1 MSGTSLGRLYV
12 DLLAKTSGFETDMGR
27 AARIADKRAKE
38 IDRSLAKMADRITS
52 GFKGAS
58 LAAVGFVAGFA
69 SVGQI
74 AGVVKEAI
82 DAADKVD
89 ELSARLG
96 VSTEKLSALGYAA
109 KLTGTDLDKIGDA
122 LPKLSAKI
130 ASGSEIFAEMGIDVE
145 DANGKLRNSAD
156 LLPEIADLFK
166 ELNNDTLEQALALE
180 IFGKSGAEMLEFLNL
195 GSAGLLE
202 MEERARALGLVLGP
216 EVTGRAAE
224 FNDRLDDLQ
233 AVSQGIS
240 TEIASGMLPNLSEA
254 VTKLTEM
261 GKAGEFAANSAA
273 VLNGL
278 VGAGVGIMEGYN
290 NAVSR
295 VGLAL
300 EVVVGF
306 VDGLN
311 NAQRGLLTF
320 DYERVAAGW
329 ERIASSYTGAQSR
342 LDQMTA
348 DGANADKASLFANVT
363 TRVTTMTGREQRIAQ
378 ARADRRRNAEDRLL
392 NGTFGAKAGGSAK
405 RGTSAVSEETRAY
418 DQLVKTYESLIDR
431 QGERLAQLGAELETG
446 GKLGEAWRVAYDMQS
461 GAMAELAEK
470 AKKDLEPWQKL
481 QALINA
487 ETEDQLALQAE
498 LRGKQADDAE
508 RFGEYLASLD
518 REHEA
523 LGLSNLELQVRN
535 AQLGAGIKLT
545 AEQAAAIEASV
556 LATEKAERM
565 VGALDGVR
573 DITQDLF
580 YDMPNGAAE
589 AWENAIDQIEAR
601 LWQWAASGV
610 LDQLFGESG
619 TTGKGSVFGD
629 LFGSIFNSSDGS
641 GFGGIFASVFGGGRA
656 IGGPVTGGKL
666 YEVTERGLPELLS
679 IGDRQLLMM
688 PPGRAGMVTPMAPA
702 RGGRSGAT
710 TINHFHLGAPTE
722 RRTQDQIAGRVH
734 FQGTRS
740 TLRNS

>member
-52 GFKGAS
+52 EFKGAS

-69 SVGQI
+69 SLGQI

-89 ELSARLG
+89 EWSARLG

-109 KLTGTDLDKIGDA
+109 KLTGTDLDKIGAA

-130 ASGSEIFAEMGIDVE
+130 ASGSEIFAAMGIDVE

-156 LLPEIADLFK
+156 LLPEIADRFAALK
-166 ELNNDTLEQALALE
+166 DDTLEQALAQEL
-180 IFGKSGAEMLEFLNL
+180 FSKSGAEMLEFLNL
-195 GSAGLLE
+195 GGKGLRDMEADLKSLGGLMDSETAQAAAQVNDELDKMAIVGSVLIAKLSAELLPT
-202 MEERARALGLVLGP
+202 A
-216 EVTGRAAE
+216 
-224 FNDRLDDLQ
+224 
-233 AVSQGIS
+233 I
-240 TEIASGMLPNLSEA
+240 
-254 VTKLTEM
+254 KLTE
-261 GKAGEFAANSAA
+261 S
-273 VLNGL
+273 LNGL
-278 VGAGVGIMEGYN
+278 AREGSAVEGIAWAMSAGFEAVERRMEAFAVLARAATFEIIAVGKAAEGIAQLSPLGGFDRKGAARSFTDAGVSRQMAGETIRNAGRKPRVEPLFITPDSGGIPESAKYPEWMFDIESMYDRIRKSLAGAG
-290 NAVSR
+290 
-295 VGLAL
+295 
-300 EVVVGF
+300 
-306 VDGLN
+306 
-311 NAQRGLLTF
+311 
-320 DYERVAAGW
+320 AG
-329 ERIASSYTGAQSR
+329 
-342 LDQMTA
+342 
-348 DGANADKASLFANVT
+348 
-363 TRVTTMTGREQRIAQ
+363 
-378 ARADRRRNAEDRLL
+378 
-392 NGTFGAKAGGSAK
+392 AK
-405 RGTSAVSEETRAY
+405 RGQRGGSGMSEETRAAEQLAKAY
-418 DQLVKTYESLIDR
+418 DSLIDR
-431 QGERLAQLGAELETG
+431 QGERLAQLNAELETG

-535 AQLGAGIKLT
+535 AQMAAGIKLT
-545 AEQAAAIEASV
+545 EEQAAAIATKV
-556 LATEKAERM
+556 IATEQTERA
-565 VGALDGVR
+565 VRALDGMR

-589 AWENAIDQIEAR
+589 AWEKAIDQIEAR

-610 LDQLFGESG
+610 LDQLFGEAG

-629 LFGSIFNSSDGS
+629 LFGSIFNSSDGN
-641 GFGGIFASVFGGGRA
+641 GFGGIFASVFGGARA

-734 FQGTRS
+734 YQGTRS